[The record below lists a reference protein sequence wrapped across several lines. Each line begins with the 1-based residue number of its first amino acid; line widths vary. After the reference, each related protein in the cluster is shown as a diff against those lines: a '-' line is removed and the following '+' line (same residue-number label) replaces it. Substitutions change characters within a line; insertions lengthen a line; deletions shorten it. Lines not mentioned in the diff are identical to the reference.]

1 MIDWV
6 PSALV
11 EIEYRSGP
19 LADGTA
25 WASCTTLYPAG
36 DGADQIVVPVG
47 KELWDRT
54 VTCSCAV
61 TLSALA
67 VSVTWPAARPV
78 TTAVPL
84 AFVVTVAMPVLLTVQ
99 VASVRGIPRL
109 STAVNC
115 WVPPIT
121 RLTTAG
127 VICKENGRCQNE
139 NQTNP
144 EIVETFP
151 GLDALSLREIT
162 KLGGSRCPRRLRS
175 ARLRIKL

>member
-36 DGADQIVVPVG
+36 GGADQIVVPVG

-84 AFVVTVAMPVLLTVQ
+84 AFVV
-99 VASVRGIPRL
+99 
-109 STAVNC
+109 
-115 WVPPIT
+115 
-121 RLTTAG
+121 
-127 VICKENGRCQNE
+127 ICKENGRCQNE

-151 GLDALSLREIT
+151 GLD
-162 KLGGSRCPRRLRS
+162 
-175 ARLRIKL
+175 